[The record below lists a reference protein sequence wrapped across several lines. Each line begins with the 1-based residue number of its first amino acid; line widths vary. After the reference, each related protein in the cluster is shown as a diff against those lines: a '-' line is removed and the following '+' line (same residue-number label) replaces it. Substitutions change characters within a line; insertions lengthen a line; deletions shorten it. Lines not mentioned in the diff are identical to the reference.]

1 MRTEWSRRR
10 RSEAYTEFRLRGAG
24 LQRDFSVTFHGRHH
38 SGTQRPLPYFNL
50 TSGFLDCV
58 RKNSRLILN
67 TSSHL
72 VQGHNATCF
81 EPLPIVDELEAAT
94 FFPSFSSSSSS
105 CCFSLSPRLL
115 PLGLLLFRGQNTRLP
130 NATTTLAYDFYLFRA
145 VSEAFQLVIDS

>member
-24 LQRDFSVTFHGRHH
+24 LQCDFSVTFHGRHH

-58 RKNSRLILN
+58 RKNSRLVLH
-67 TSSHL
+67 TSSHP
-72 VQGHNATCF
+72 VQGHNATGF

-94 FFPSFSSSSSS
+94 FFPSFSSSYSWSSS
-105 CCFSLSPRLL
+105 SWPKHSPAERYYYLSVRFLLISRGFGGLPACHRLMSTAL
-115 PLGLLLFRGQNTRLP
+115 QLL
-130 NATTTLAYDFYLFRA
+130 
-145 VSEAFQLVIDS
+145 SSS